1 MRTTVA
7 KPFIH
12 GTFRPGLSG
21 RLVRCGLL
29 AMLALGLGACGS
41 DWFGSSKKKPLPGER
56 IEVLTRDVSV
66 KADPR
71 LDDLDVR
78 IPRPDE
84 NADWPQ
90 SGGTPNHAM
99 HHLAAPG
106 PLARLWRSNIG
117 EGSDSEGQ
125 LLSQPVVA
133 SGRVFTIDINAE
145 VRAFDAE
152 SGSRVWRVEL
162 DRDDRHEGI
171 RGGGVAFNDGRLYA
185 TTGFGDVV
193 ALDAAN
199 GKEIWRKTLPGPIRA
214 APTVWGGRVF
224 VVTVTNE
231 TYALSADDGRQLWNH
246 TGLTE
251 TAGLVGAASPAVD
264 ADVVVVPYSSGEVAA
279 LKAENGRVAWSEAL
293 TALRRS
299 DAVTAI
305 AHIRGRPVIDRGI
318 VYVVSNSQRT
328 VAIDLRTGTRL
339 WELPVGG
346 LEGAWVAGEFIY
358 VVTRDA
364 ELLCLTRRGGR
375 VRWITQLPRYE
386 DEEDKKN
393 PILWSGPV
401 LAGDRLLLAG
411 SNEEVW
417 SVSPFTGKFLGRI
430 DVSAKVLIAPVVAG
444 NTVFLLTDEAD
455 LIALR

>member
-1 MRTTVA
+1 MRGRMGTPLTAGAFRICLVA
-7 KPFIH
+7 FLAV
-12 GTFRPGLSG
+12 GLAGCGMFSG
-21 RLVRCGLL
+21 
-29 AMLALGLGACGS
+29 
-41 DWFGSSKKKPLPGER
+41 SKKKPLPGER
-56 IEVLTRDVSV
+56 IEVLTRDASV

-71 LDDLDVR
+71 LADLDVR

-84 NADWPQ
+84 NPDWPQ

-106 PLARLWRSNIG
+106 ALARLWRSGIG

-133 SGRVFTIDINAE
+133 GGRVYTIDTNAD

-152 SGSRVWRVEL
+152 SGRRVWRTEL
-162 DRDDRHEGI
+162 DSKGRHEGI
-171 RGGGVAFNDGRLYA
+171 RGGGVAFHEGRIYA
-185 TTGFGDVV
+185 TTGFGAVV
-193 ALDAAN
+193 ALDASN
-199 GKEIWRKTLPGPIRA
+199 GKEVWRKALPGPIRA
-214 APTVWGGRVF
+214 APTVWDGRVF

-231 TYALSADDGRQLWNH
+231 TYALAADDGRQLWTH

-251 TAGLVGAASPAVD
+251 TAGLVGAAAPAVD
-264 ADVVVVPYSSGEVAA
+264 AGVVVVPYSSGELAA
-279 LKAENGRVAWSEAL
+279 LKVENGRVVWTESL

-305 AHIRGRPVIDRGI
+305 AHIRGRPVIDRGV
-318 VYVVSNSQRT
+318 VYVVGNSQRT
-328 VAIDLRTGTRL
+328 VAVDLRTGTRL
-339 WELPVGG
+339 WEIPVGG
-346 LEGAWVAGEFIY
+346 LEGPWVAGEFIY

-375 VRWITQLPRYE
+375 VRWIAQLPRYE
-386 DEEDKKN
+386 DEEYKRS

-401 LAGDRLLLAG
+401 VAGDRVLLAG

-417 SVSPFTGKFLGRI
+417 SISPFTGKFLGRI
-430 DVSAKVLIAPVVAG
+430 AVSAKVLIAPVVAR
-444 NTVFLLTDEAD
+444 NTVYLLTDEAD